1 MNTPLPTFRNR
12 SLSRRTLLRGA
23 GAALALPWL
32 EAMQPAL
39 QPGVAQRGRLGPRA
53 VMFVFSPNGKKMDDW
68 TPRET
73 GTDFVLP
80 HSLEPLTTLR
90 SRLSVHSGLAI
101 DGGNAH
107 GDGPGDHAR
116 AAASYLTCAHPR
128 KTGGADIHCGVSID
142 QVIAG
147 KVGHATAFASLELG
161 VEGGAKAGI
170 CDSGYS
176 CAYSNNISWR
186 TPSTPV
192 AKETDPKVVF
202 RRLFGDPEAIADAQA
217 RQRQRARERSVLDAV
232 LGEANALRGQLGGRD
247 RQKLD
252 DYLAAVRELE
262 QRLARSET
270 PASETVPE
278 LPKGLLAPAG
288 WQQRLEL
295 LYEVIALALASD
307 RTRVVTL
314 MLGNAGSNLS
324 YPFLG
329 VPEAHHELSHHGKKP
344 EKLAAIR
351 KIDRFHSEQFATFL
365 QRLAAHGEGS
375 GDVLGRTTV
384 VFGSGIS
391 DGDRHNHN
399 ELPVLVCGGDRE
411 GIRGGQHL
419 RHGKNTPMAN
429 LYVALQ
435 QWMGA
440 GADAFG
446 DHSGEI
452 ALNS

>member
-1 MNTPLPTFRNR
+1 MKSILPTFRNR
-12 SLSRRTLLRGA
+12 SLSRRTLLRGV

-39 QPGVAQRGRLGPRA
+39 AARRGSQPERARA

-68 TPRET
+68 TPREA
-73 GTDFVLP
+73 GAEFALP
-80 HSLEPLTTLR
+80 HSLEPFAALR
-90 SRLSVHSGLAI
+90 QRLSVCSNFWI

-147 KVGHATAFASLELG
+147 KVGGATAFASLELG
-161 VEGGAKAGI
+161 VEGGAPAGI

-202 RRLFGDPEAIADAQA
+202 GRLFGDPEAIADAQA
-217 RQRQRARERSVLDAV
+217 RQRQQARERSVLDAV

-262 QRLARSET
+262 LRLAKAGESAAEQ
-270 PASETVPE
+270 APE

-288 WQQRLEL
+288 WPERLEL
-295 LYEVIALALASD
+295 LYEVTALALASD
-307 RTRVVTL
+307 RTRVVSL
-314 MLGNAGSNLS
+314 MLGKAGSNLS

-329 VPEAHHELSHHGKKP
+329 VPDAHHELSHHGRKAD
-344 EKLAAIR
+344 KLAAIR
-351 KIDRFHSEQFATFL
+351 KIDRFHSERFAAFL
-365 QRLAAHGEGS
+365 QRLAGLAEGD
-375 GDVLGRTTV
+375 GDVLGRTAV
-384 VFGSGIS
+384 VFGSGIG
-391 DGDRHNHN
+391 DGDRHNHDN
-399 ELPVLVCGGDRE
+399 LPVLLCGGDRE
-411 GIRGGQHL
+411 GVRGG
-419 RHGKNTPMAN
+419 RHVRFGEQTPMAN

-440 GADAFG
+440 GEGRFG
-446 DHSGEI
+446 DSSG
-452 ALNS
+452 AVQLGG